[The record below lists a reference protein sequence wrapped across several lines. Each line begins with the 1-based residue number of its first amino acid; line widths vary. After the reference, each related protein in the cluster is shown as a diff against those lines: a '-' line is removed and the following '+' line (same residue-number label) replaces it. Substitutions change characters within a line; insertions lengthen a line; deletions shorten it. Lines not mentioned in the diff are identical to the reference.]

1 MSEMTYQDVL
11 NILRLIDSGQ
21 FEKLEVDYQ
30 GTRIK
35 VSRRNAAAAQP
46 VAMPRAAA
54 PAASTQAA
62 PESPKAATPAVAK
75 APAAPSQAK
84 KAEILAGI
92 KNGAEVKAP
101 MTGTFYAAPSPG
113 AAPFVE
119 TGQAVKQGDQVGIV
133 EVMKLFTAVT
143 APVAGT
149 VRAILVENQEVVES
163 DQTLIVIEPK

>member
-46 VAMPRAAA
+46 VAMPRATA

-62 PESPKAATPAVAK
+62 PESPKAATPMAK